1 MPANVEVDII
11 DIGTGGAAEQ
21 TFTDFGRS
29 IHFANQTRYEIRI
42 TNLRSRMIAVDI
54 QVDGE
59 KANLTPVLV
68 ARSQPGLPRYRRNK
82 RRIPG
87 FARTRDY
94 ESDEEDT
101 QIKTWY
107 EPFVAQRS
115 ENATGPIDSR
125 IGTLR
130 FDFFEVMY
138 VPRGLGPRRRRF
150 EALANSNAPNM
161 NQAREGVLATRRAPE
176 SAFLKRGHH
185 AHADTPRKP
194 IANTARPLEVARS
207 DIIICERRERTVGE
221 FI

>member
-1 MPANVEVDII
+1 MPANVEVDVI

-21 TFTDFGRS
+21 TFTDLGRS
-29 IHFANQTRYEIRI
+29 IHFANQTRYEIRM
-42 TNLRSRMIAVDI
+42 TNLRSSWIAVDI
-54 QVDGE
+54 WADGE

-68 ARSQPGLPRYRRNK
+68 ARSRPDLPRYRRNK

-94 ESDEEDT
+94 ESDEEGT
-101 QIKTWY
+101 QIEKLY

-115 ENATGPIDSR
+115 ENTTGPIDSR

-130 FDFFEVMY
+130 FDFFEVKH

-150 EALANSNAPNM
+150 EASANAPNM

-176 SAFLKRGHH
+176 EAFWEFGHH
-185 AHADTPRKP
+185 VHADTPRKP
-194 IANTARPLEVARS
+194 IGNTARPLEVARS